1 MSKTRED
8 LRRLMGELPSPSAPI
23 SCKVLKTEETD
34 SFYLERLVLELNGY
48 EPVPALFTR
57 PKGTDG
63 PYPAVLFN
71 HSHGNL
77 FHLGKTELLD
87 GCEYMLKRGYAYDL
101 AEMGIAA
108 LCIDHMCFEERSG
121 RTESYTYKKL
131 LWDGYV
137 MWAWMVFDSL
147 RALDYLCLRG
157 DVDTDRIATIGMSMG
172 SVMAQWTA
180 ALDERIKVCVDLC
193 CMTNFDELL
202 RQNRLDQH
210 GIYYY
215 VPGLH
220 REFGVGD
227 INALIAPRA
236 HLSLA
241 GTFDPH
247 TPLEGL
253 KKDNE
258 QLTRVYRDCGAPDNW
273 RQRLYPVGHRET
285 CEMRFD
291 VLEFLKEYL
300 L

>member
-1 MSKTRED
+1 MAKTRED
-8 LRRLMGELPSPSAPI
+8 LRRLMGELPSPSGPVSGKI
-23 SCKVLKTEETD
+23 LKIEERE
-34 SFYLERLVLELNGY
+34 SFYLEHLVLELNGY
-48 EPVPALFTR
+48 EPVPALFVR
-57 PKGTDG
+57 PKGAKE

-77 FHLGKTELLD
+77 FHLGKRELLD
-87 GCEYMLKRGYAYDL
+87 GCEYMPQRGYAYDL
-101 AEMGIAA
+101 AELGIAA
-108 LCIDHMCFEERSG
+108 LSIDHMCFEDRSG
-121 RTESYTYKKL
+121 RTESYTYKRL
-131 LWDGYV
+131 IWDGYV

-147 RALDYLCLRG
+147 RALDYLCMRE
-157 DVDTDRIATIGMSMG
+157 DVDLKRIATVGMSMG
-172 SVMAQWTA
+172 SVMAQWVA
-180 ALDERIKVCVDLC
+180 ALDERIKVCVDIC
-193 CMTNFDELL
+193 CMTNFDELI

-220 REFGVGD
+220 REFGAGD

-247 TPLEGL
+247 TPIEGL
-253 KKDNE
+253 GRDDR
-258 QLTRVYRDCGAPDNW
+258 QLRQVYESFGAPQNW

-285 CEMRFD
+285 FEMRSD
-291 VLEFLKEYL
+291 VLRFLEDCL